1 MPARE
6 KGNQIKHAS
15 VPAAHPAPAPSA
27 SQRVHGSSGGAVP
40 HCRGHPGMSQGHV
53 TRGTPF
59 LGHIR
64 VSKEAVS
71 KWWASSSDALAC
83 SAGGFQRNPNP
94 MLTTFWGSHSLPA
107 TKHPPAGCW
116 GHTHSGCTPPPR
128 SHPPPVLRVLGGGA
142 GPAKRIYCST
152 QGALEAIT
160 FPPLDL
166 NGFETSKRIE
176 GAGCQAAAPKG

>member
-15 VPAAHPAPAPSA
+15 VPAAHPTPAPSA
-27 SQRVHGSSGGAVP
+27 SERVHGS
-40 HCRGHPGMSQGHV
+40 RGVLCHTAGDTGVLMSQGEP
-53 TRGTPF
+53 PF
-59 LGHIR
+59 LGQIR
-64 VSKEAVS
+64 VNKEAAS
-71 KWWASSSDALAC
+71 KWWASSCCLHSWGVSKEPQPHTDHVLGFPLPPSRKAPAC
-83 SAGGFQRNPNP
+83 RVLGTHA
-94 MLTTFWGSHSLPA
+94 
-107 TKHPPAGCW
+107 HPGCV
-116 GHTHSGCTPPPR
+116 TPPVP
-128 SHPPPVLRVLGGGA
+128 RVLGGGA